1 MDKARLSW
9 IISGL
14 DFNSLN
20 DWEER
25 FVESVEKY
33 FKRHGDLTEA
43 QANKL
48 EEIFKDKSR

>member
-14 DFNSLN
+14 EWDSLTE
-20 DWEER
+20 WESR
-25 FVESVEKY
+25 FIESVEAY